1 MAATIPSLR
10 DETVENAQEL
20 RLRLNQLIKRVNESP
35 ASWKAVRLPSVR
47 NGQEVALQSPGFNV
61 AAVTLAGV
69 TRTNGSDTMTAAPWV
84 SWRIA
89 PDGRLAVTVSGLS
102 ALPAQYA
109 VNLVLF
115 EGDSTT

>member
-1 MAATIPSLR
+1 MAATIPSFR
-10 DETVENAQEL
+10 DETVADANEM
-20 RLRLNQLIKRVNESP
+20 RTRLNQLVKRVN
-35 ASWKAVRLPSVR
+35 ASAAQWKAVRLPSVR

-69 TRTNGSDTMTAAPWV
+69 TRTDGSDTMTAAPWV

-89 PDGRLAVTVSGLS
+89 PDGKLAVTVNGLS

-109 VNLVLF
+109 ANLVLF